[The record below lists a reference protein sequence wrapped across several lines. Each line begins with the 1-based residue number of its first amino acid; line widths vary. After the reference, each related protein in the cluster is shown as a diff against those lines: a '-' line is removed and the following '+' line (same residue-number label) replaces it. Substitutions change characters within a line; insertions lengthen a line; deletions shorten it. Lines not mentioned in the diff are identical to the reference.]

1 MMPMP
6 LVGNRDLTVC
16 VGKPQLTLRG
26 ALAEILAKCDRIPSV
41 QERSMLERM

>member
-1 MMPMP
+1 MP

-26 ALAEILAKCDRIPSV
+26 ARADMLAKRV
-41 QERSMLERM
+41 LFQF